1 MRDMRGFPSTKMS
14 SARSLAEETDGTPGV
29 QTRTS
34 PPRDE
39 APQALPDPSGLAR
52 PAFRAWPEIQYRL
65 RNAERLAFFLD
76 FDGTLVSL
84 RSRPG
89 DVRMSA
95 QARAV
100 LQRLVSHPN
109 AFVAIVSGR
118 SLQDLQPLVNVK
130 GLHYFGLH
138 GAERDGKVA
147 KLSKEAFLALDGAK
161 RAARRQLGD
170 IRGIW
175 IEDKGLSFSV
185 HHRDADA
192 PAFAR
197 ADAVLG
203 DLVAPWGDALHILNG
218 SRVWEVLPREI
229 PGKSAAVEEVLGK
242 LPADTAVVYIGDDGT
257 DEMAFAVLPNQI
269 TVRVGRES
277 ATCARYYVRAPA
289 DVLRLL
295 ARMEKELP

>member
-1 MRDMRGFPSTKMS
+1 VAAQSHAPI
-14 SARSLAEETDGTPGV
+14 ARSEA
-29 QTRTS
+29 TR
-34 PPRDE
+34 
-39 APQALPDPSGLAR
+39 ALPDSFDSAR
-52 PAFRAWPEIQYRL
+52 PAFRAWPEIRSRL
-65 RNAERLAFFLD
+65 RSAKRWALFLD

-84 RSRPG
+84 RNRPA
-89 DVRMSA
+89 DVRMPA
-95 QARAV
+95 EAKRI
-100 LQRLVSHPN
+100 LQRLVAHTN

-118 SLQDLQPLVNVK
+118 SLRDLRRLVNVE

-147 KLSKEAFLALDGAK
+147 KLSNEAFLALESAK
-161 RAARRQLGD
+161 RVARLQLGE

-197 ADAVLG
+197 ADAALG
-203 DLVAPWGDALHILNG
+203 NLVAPWGDALHILNG
-218 SRVWEVLPREI
+218 SRVWEVLPKEI
-229 PGKSAAVEEVLGK
+229 PGKSAAVEDVLRK

-257 DEMAFAVLPNQI
+257 DEIAFAVLPNQI
-269 TVRVGRES
+269 TVRVGRDS
-277 ATCARYYVRAPA
+277 ATCARYYVRSPA